1 MNVPLPWK
9 TLLLMGIGM
18 FIEEE
23 ENEDV
28 KAYMEIVKELA
39 EEQKLFMIIASSDY
53 IYGMNYQFC
62 HGYIGKDLSGMTR
75 EKIIQA
81 LGRVG
86 RQSTLKTYSVRLR
99 DDEMAKLVFAAPAEN
114 KEADNMNRLMSL
126 R

>member
-1 MNVPLPWK
+1 
-9 TLLLMGIGM
+9 
-18 FIEEE
+18 
-23 ENEDV
+23 
-28 KAYMEIVKELA
+28 MEIVKALA

-62 HGYIGKDLSGMTR
+62 HGYIGKDLAGITR
-75 EKIIQA
+75 EKMIQA

-86 RQSTLKTYSVRLR
+86 RQSTLKKYSVRLR
-99 DDEMAKLVFAAPAEN
+99 DNEMAKLVFAAPKEN